1 MKPLPSTALLIAGK
15 VGAAMFKIKSF
26 AIHLPYF
33 SILTTKERYNDNNN
47 DDNDSKPTGHWLSSL
62 KKEQWMTNR
71 PNFDTKAR
79 DRKSN
84 TDNTTLLSCAQYV
97 PNNVPTRGC
106 PIGQKSGLTDAL
118 VYCHRFRPFGI
129 KRGLRIFWVDMLQG
143 DLFGDMFF
151 VICCLFLC
159 VWLFICFFVSS
170 HSYVPCSIVAPVLV
184 DTVLC
189 YRGMCL
195 FICSRL
201 FVGFI
206 WIYLICSG
214 RRVLDCCLDAF
225 CICLEALSCH
235 FWGWLFWRHVGK
247 SNEFVKEQTFARES
261 SACWTYN
268 INIIRFIQW

>member
-1 MKPLPSTALLIAGK
+1 MYPIMSQPRPL
-15 VGAAMFKIKSF
+15 
-26 AIHLPYF
+26 
-33 SILTTKERYNDNNN
+33 
-47 DDNDSKPTGHWLSSL
+47 
-62 KKEQWMTNR
+62 
-71 PNFDTKAR
+71 
-79 DRKSN
+79 
-84 TDNTTLLSCAQYV
+84 
-97 PNNVPTRGC
+97 
-106 PIGQKSGLTDAL
+106 GQKSGLTNAL
-118 VYCHRFRPFGI
+118 VHCHRFRPFGI

-151 VICCLFLC
+151 VVCCLFLC

-170 HSYVPCSIVAPVLV
+170 RSYVPCSIVAPVLV

-195 FICSRL
+195 FICSCL
-201 FVGFI
+201 FVRFM

-261 SACWTYN
+261 SACWTYEYHM
-268 INIIRFIQW
+268 IYPMIICLGGSPTFGGDLQPLQTHPTESPATSFPCGPITNTWVVSLHLKG